1 MTYAWTIIAL
11 VVVLALC
18 WRFLG
23 SYMVAVYEGRTKWLA
38 WIEKPIYK
46 ALKLDPEAEQ
56 IWQRYAASVIM
67 FSGVALL
74 LSGRYPSGGAGPVW
88 SD

>member
-38 WIEKPIYK
+38 WIEKPI
-46 ALKLDPEAEQ
+46 
-56 IWQRYAASVIM
+56 
-67 FSGVALL
+67 
-74 LSGRYPSGGAGPVW
+74 
-88 SD
+88 